1 MHACRKAGC
10 DIIALEDDELIFK
23 SILKP
28 LIVKQLIEV
37 VKKQRLE
44 RQVATANLDEEVEL
58 QAPII
63 QRQNRFCA

>member
-1 MHACRKAGC
+1 MHACRKAGR

-37 VKKQRLE
+37 VKKQ
-44 RQVATANLDEEVEL
+44 
-58 QAPII
+58 
-63 QRQNRFCA
+63 